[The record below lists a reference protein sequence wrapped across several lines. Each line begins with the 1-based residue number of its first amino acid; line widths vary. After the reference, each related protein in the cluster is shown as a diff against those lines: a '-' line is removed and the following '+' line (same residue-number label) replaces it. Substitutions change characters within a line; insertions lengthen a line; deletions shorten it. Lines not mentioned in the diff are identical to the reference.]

1 LPKSRENQPNKSV
14 ILTFL
19 VGGFIIKR
27 ERGVSDMKC
36 TVIITDERDEVVVYA
51 REYTDTVAKIKA
63 LAEGEIKHLIG
74 IDERGESFV
83 IVPHEVTA
91 FTVEDGCVWAIL
103 DTGRLKMR
111 ERLYELEGALPKSFV
126 KINKSSIASLDKI
139 RSFSTGFGCS
149 LDVTFKNG
157 YKDYVSRRQIKI
169 LKERLTQK

>member
-1 LPKSRENQPNKSV
+1 
-14 ILTFL
+14 
-19 VGGFIIKR
+19 
-27 ERGVSDMKC
+27 MKC

-126 KINKSSIASLDKI
+126 KINITSSLSAPSLNTSPSAI
-139 RSFSTGFGCS
+139 QTPSQACE
-149 LDVTFKNG
+149 
-157 YKDYVSRRQIKI
+157 I
-169 LKERLTQK
+169 